1 MAGSRVAVAVNT
13 KRHLRTLIPYPT
25 SADVLPYRHLFF
37 VCILYWYHLDLELF
51 SSNCKVPIPSNV
63 HYHFWFYFKN
73 TSKYFHAIHTAI
85 HTMIFN
91 ENLVNNDEDHHHC
104 LVDGILH
111 FTALRQFQFL
121 LLPPLSLFLPPSEE

>member
-1 MAGSRVAVAVNT
+1 MAGSGVVVAVNT

-37 VCILYWYHLDLELF
+37 VCIFYWCHLYLELF
-51 SSNCKVPIPSNV
+51 SSNYKVSIPSNV
-63 HYHFWFYFKN
+63 HVHFLLYLID
-73 TSKYFHAIHTAI
+73 TSKYFHEIHTTI

-91 ENLVNNDEDHHHC
+91 DNLINNDDDHHHC

-121 LLPPLSLFLPPSEE
+121 LLPPLSFFLPPSEE

>member
-1 MAGSRVAVAVNT
+1 MAGSGVVVAVNT

-25 SADVLPYRHLFF
+25 SANVLPYRHMIF
-37 VCILYWYHLDLELF
+37 VCIFYWYHLYLESF
-51 SSNCKVPIPSNV
+51 SNNCKVPIPSKV
-63 HYHFWFYFKN
+63 LYDFLLYFID
-73 TSKYFHAIHTAI
+73 TSKYFHEIHTTI

-91 ENLVNNDEDHHHC
+91 DNLVNNDEDHHHC

-121 LLPPLSLFLPPSEE
+121 LLPPLSFFLPPSEE